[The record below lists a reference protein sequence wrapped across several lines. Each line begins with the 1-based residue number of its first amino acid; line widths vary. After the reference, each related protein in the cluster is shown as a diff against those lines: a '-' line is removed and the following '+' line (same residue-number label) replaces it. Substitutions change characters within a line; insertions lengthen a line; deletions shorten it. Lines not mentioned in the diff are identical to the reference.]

1 MRKQTFQHA
10 EIRDENDNIISA
22 GAYGKNTALSNKQND
37 GWVDYVMN
45 NLERLQESIED
56 NAKSNDSTNQKLTD
70 YAKTAEVDNKL
81 TNYAKKESLI
91 GLASTEYVDG
101 RFTHLIGASAEAL
114 DTLEEIGKSLKNDAD
129 FAGTMTKEL
138 AKRADKATVENALM
152 GKAEKANVYTKQKV
166 DEKINEYEK
175 KQTLKKINATINTD
189 YVSDFY
195 CYQIGHAVQVSF
207 SIHKS
212 VPNGALDTLI
222 TGLPKPVNELFFNS
236 PVQGNIGNSIRF
248 LLKTSGGL
256 KFHYPSS
263 CEISQGKEFQT
274 FFTYLTED
282 V

>member
-22 GAYGKNTALSNKQND
+22 GAYGKNTALSNAQND
-37 GWVDYVMN
+37 GWVDYAMN
-45 NLERLQESIED
+45 NIEWLYEKGKTYASTD
-56 NAKSNDSTNQKLTD
+56 ELINGTKDLANKS
-70 YAKTAEVDNKL
+70 
-81 TNYAKKESLI
+81 SLI
-91 GLASTEYVDG
+91 GLATTEYVDG

-138 AKRADKATVENALM
+138 AKKADKGTVENALM
-152 GKAEKANVYTKQKV
+152 GKAEKTNVYTKQKV
-166 DEKINEYEK
+166 DEKVNECEK
-175 KQTLKKINATINTD
+175 KQTLKRINATINTY
-189 YVSDFY
+189 YVGDFY

-207 SIHKS
+207 SIHQS